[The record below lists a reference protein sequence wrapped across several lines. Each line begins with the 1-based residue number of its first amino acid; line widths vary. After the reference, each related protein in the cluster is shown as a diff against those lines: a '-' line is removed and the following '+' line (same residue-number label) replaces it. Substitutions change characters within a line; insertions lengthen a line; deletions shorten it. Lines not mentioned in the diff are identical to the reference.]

1 MHGRTAVG
9 SADTD
14 GPATTGVGRHA
25 RPDRDAAAHEIVG
38 GGALAGRTIR
48 GIVAAASGLPSESSE
63 RRSGEEGVETEH
75 PAVED
80 PVG

>member
-1 MHGRTAVG
+1 MAAVSG
-9 SADTD
+9 LS
-14 GPATTGVGRHA
+14 
-25 RPDRDAAAHEIVG
+25 G
-38 GGALAGRTIR
+38 GG
-48 GIVAAASGLPSESSE
+48 SE